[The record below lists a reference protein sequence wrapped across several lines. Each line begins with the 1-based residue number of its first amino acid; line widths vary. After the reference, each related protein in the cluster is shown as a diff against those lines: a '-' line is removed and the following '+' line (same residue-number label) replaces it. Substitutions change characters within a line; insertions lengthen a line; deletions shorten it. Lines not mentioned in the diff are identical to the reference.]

1 MNNKLTIL
9 SMAAVSIFIIS
20 CNNTKKEKDNSDE
33 TAITK
38 SYLGQ
43 PITHAFDTEIDN
55 IISQMT
61 LEEKSGMLHGT
72 SMFTTAGVERL
83 GVPEL
88 KMADGPLGVR
98 EEISRDS
105 WAPAGLTNDFATY
118 YPAGGGLSASWNTE
132 LAYKFGFSVG
142 EESRA
147 RDKDVLLSPAIN
159 IIRTPF
165 RR

>member
-9 SMAAVSIFIIS
+9 SMVAVSIFIIS
-20 CNNTKKEKDNSDE
+20 CNNNKKAKEHSDLKATTE
-33 TAITK
+33 N
-38 SYLGQ
+38 YLGQ

-88 KMADGPLGVR
+88 KMA
-98 EEISRDS
+98 
-105 WAPAGLTNDFATY
+105 
-118 YPAGGGLSASWNTE
+118 
-132 LAYKFGFSVG
+132 
-142 EESRA
+142 
-147 RDKDVLLSPAIN
+147 
-159 IIRTPF
+159 
-165 RR
+165 